1 MKIHLSTTIF
11 IMKKLFTLVFC
22 SLAASGLYA
31 QEGPATVKKKKKV
44 DLSNRANDHFMFQLG
59 YANWA
64 GTPDTINKKGLSKS
78 INVYFMLDF
87 PFKTNPNLSMAFGP
101 GISSDHILF
110 TQTNIGI
117 KDKTQ
122 TLQFNNVPDTNHFKK
137 SKLATVYLEAPI
149 EFRYAANPETGKGL
163 KAAIGVKVGTLINAH
178 TRNAKLQNKNEELI
192 NDFVQKEA
200 SKVFFNKTR
209 ISAMAR
215 FGYGHLS
222 LFGSYQLTTLLKDGA
237 GPVVRPFSIGINLS
251 GL

>member
-1 MKIHLSTTIF
+1 MKKIF
-11 IMKKLFTLVFC
+11 ILVFC
-22 SLAASGLYA
+22 SL
-31 QEGPATVKKKKKV
+31 TVYTTFGQDTPVEKKKNKP
-44 DLSNRANDHFMFQLG
+44 DLSNRANDHLMIQVG
-59 YANWA
+59 YTGWT

-78 INVYFMLDF
+78 INMYLMLDF
-87 PFKTNPNLSMAFGP
+87 PFKTNPNLSMALGP

-110 TQTNIGI
+110 TETQIGI

-149 EFRYAANPETGKGL
+149 EFRYSANPETGKGL

-178 TRNAKLQNKNEELI
+178 TRNSKLQNKSGELI
-192 NDFVQKEA
+192 NDFVMKES

-209 ISAMAR
+209 ISGMVR
-215 FGYGHLS
+215 FGYGHIS
-222 LFGSYQLTTLLKDGA
+222 LYGSYQLTTLLKDGA
-237 GPVVRPFSIGINLS
+237 GPAVKPFSIGLTLS

>member
-1 MKIHLSTTIF
+1 
-11 IMKKLFTLVFC
+11 MKKLFTLIVCTF
-22 SLAASGLYA
+22 LISGLFA
-31 QEGPATVKKKKKV
+31 QDVPAPVKKKTKP
-44 DLSNRANDHFMFQLG
+44 DLSNRANDHFMLQLG
-59 YANWA
+59 YAGWT

-78 INVYFMLDF
+78 FNVYFMLDF

-110 TQTNIGI
+110 TETNIGI

-149 EFRYAANPETGKGL
+149 EFRYSANPETGKGW
-163 KAAIGVKVGTLINAH
+163 KAAIGIKVGTIINAH
-178 TRNAKLQNKNEELI
+178 TRNAKLQNKNGDLI
-192 NDFVQKEA
+192 NDFVSKDA

-209 ISAMAR
+209 ISGMVR
-215 FGYGHLS
+215 FGYGHIS

-237 GPVVRPFSIGINLS
+237 GPAVRPFSIGINLS